1 MKILPDVRLEEILED
16 LYFEG
21 KALKGTKVFEFSTS
35 AVIFCQYFW
44 MPNLNYI
51 SAEAIIM
58 IDCDSKSHKIDR
70 EFQVMNQSPS
80 KTYFFLES

>member
-1 MKILPDVRLEEILED
+1 
-16 LYFEG
+16 
-21 KALKGTKVFEFSTS
+21 
-35 AVIFCQYFW
+35 

-58 IDCDSKSHKIDR
+58 IDCDSKSHKIDW